1 MTRNYLTIVPL
12 NNAGR
17 NKFLDEMFDRHKS
30 RYGAQKWDYLGA
42 DVCEV
47 CLAACI
53 GCNPKTVQRARLR
66 KDKSSLVFRYSVMLR
81 SISAAQTQSGVRCA
95 YSWEEYVP
103 QSRSL
108 SNVGMRI
115 IGRIQQMAEEEGNM
129 MPNADKTKLPYPP
142 KKERLEEF
150 LCSLFSPRSMKKGT
164 VERPPLEFSYSYG
177 ANTWRF
183 YCKNIVCSRH
193 STFGS

>member
-1 MTRNYLTIVPL
+1 MTSNCNMRSTGETCSKPMTRNYLTIVPL

-95 YSWEEYVP
+95 QLRRVCAPKSIVIEI
-103 QSRSL
+103 R
-108 SNVGMRI
+108 
-115 IGRIQQMAEEEGNM
+115 
-129 MPNADKTKLPYPP
+129 NAHYW
-142 KKERLEEF
+142 
-150 LCSLFSPRSMKKGT
+150 
-164 VERPPLEFSYSYG
+164 
-177 ANTWRF
+177 ANSA
-183 YCKNIVCSRH
+183 N
-193 STFGS
+193 G